1 MATKVALLHMELMIP
16 DAMSLKDKR
25 RIVKGFKDR
34 IAHRWNVS
42 ISEVD
47 HVGSIRQVVLAVA
60 MVGSDGRYMRG
71 AMDKI
76 VDTAKANR
84 SLVLLDYEIEIL

>member
-1 MATKVALLHMELMIP
+1 MATKVALLHLELMIP

-25 RIVKGFKDR
+25 RIVKSFKDR
-34 IAHRWNVS
+34 IAHGRNVS

-47 HVGSIRQVVLAVA
+47 HVGSIRQAVLAVA
-60 MVGSDGRYMRG
+60 MVGSDGRYIRG

-76 VDTAKANR
+76 VDAARTNR
-84 SLVLLDYEIEIL
+84 FMVLLDYEVEIL